1 MKKRF
6 LAVVVALTLLCGLVP
21 TVYAEEDSESA
32 EETVAEDSSDPAE
45 SEEAEPS
52 EDNPLALSAK
62 AAVLMNMETGQIV
75 YSFNSQ
81 EQLPEASITKVMTM
95 LLIFEA
101 IDAGKISLDDV
112 VTCSEYAASM
122 GGSQIWLEPGEQ
134 MTVDELIK
142 AALVGSANDACVALG
157 EHLAGSN
164 EAFVSMMNQ
173 RAEEL
178 DMVNTFYVN
187 CTGLDAEG
195 HLTSA
200 QDIAIVSA
208 ELLKHEAVLNYT
220 TIWMDTLRN
229 GELQLTNTNK
239 LLKQYSDTIGL
250 KTGTTSQA
258 GCCISAAA
266 RRDGMT
272 MIAVVLGAPDSKSRF
287 SDATKLLD
295 YGFANWEL
303 VDVSQLS
310 VELEDVSVV
319 NGMEKTVGA
328 YVNMS
333 GNVLVEKGKADEISV
348 SVEMADSLEA
358 PVEVNQ
364 CIGSVTLILDGV
376 ALESYDIYADRKSD
390 KITLG
395 SAFKELIKGIID
407 M

>member
-1 MKKRF
+1 MKTKIAAAF
-6 LAVVVALTLLCGLVP
+6 TALCIFCSSVSAS
-21 TVYAEEDSESA
+21 VYAVPENSA
-32 EETVAEDSSDPAE
+32 DTQENTAQSA
-45 SEEAEPS
+45 
-52 EDNPLALSAK
+52 DNPLNLTAK
-62 AAVLMNMETGQIV
+62 AAVLMNAETGQIV
-75 YSFNSQ
+75 YSLNSQ
-81 EQLPEASITKVMTM
+81 AQLPEASITKVMTM

-101 IDAGKISLDDV
+101 YDAGKIKMDEM

-142 AALVGSANDACVALG
+142 AAFVGSANDACVALG

-195 HLTSA
+195 HVTSA

-208 ELLKHEAVLNYT
+208 ELLRHEDVLKYT
-220 TIWMDTLRN
+220 TIWMDSLRN
-229 GELQLTNTNK
+229 GELQLSNTNK
-239 LLKQYSDTIGL
+239 LLKQYSGTIGL

-266 RRDGMT
+266 KRDNMT
-272 MIAVVLGAPDSKSRF
+272 MIAVILGAPDSKNRF
-287 SDATKLLD
+287 SDAKKLLD

-303 VDVSQLS
+303 ADTSQLT
-310 VELEDVSVV
+310 VELPDVAVT

-328 YVNMS
+328 YVDMA
-333 GNVLVEKGKADEISV
+333 GNVLVEKGKAKDIRV
-348 SVEMADSLEA
+348 NVDIADSLDA
-358 PVEVNQ
+358 PVSLDQ
-364 CIGSVTLILDGV
+364 CIGTVTLMLGNET
-376 ALESYDIYADRKSD
+376 LGTYDIRADRNSE
-390 KITLG
+390 KITFS
-395 SAFKELIKGIID
+395 SAFGELLKGIAQ

>member
-1 MKKRF
+1 MKRKF
-6 LAVVVALTLLCGLVP
+6 AAAFTALCIFCGSVSAS
-21 TVYAEEDSESA
+21 VYAAPENSADAQENTAQSA
-32 EETVAEDSSDPAE
+32 E
-45 SEEAEPS
+45 
-52 EDNPLALSAK
+52 NPLNLTAK
-62 AAVLMNMETGQIV
+62 AAVLMNAETGQIV
-75 YSFNSQ
+75 YSLNSQ
-81 EQLPEASITKVMTM
+81 AQLPEASITKVMTM

-101 IDAGKISLDDV
+101 YDAGKIKMDEM

-142 AALVGSANDACVALG
+142 ATFVGSANDACVALG

-178 DMVNTFYVN
+178 GMVNTFYVN

-195 HLTSA
+195 HVTSA

-208 ELLKHEAVLNYT
+208 ELLRHEEVLKYT
-220 TIWMDTLRN
+220 TIWMDSLRN
-229 GELQLTNTNK
+229 GELQLSNTNK
-239 LLKQYSDTIGL
+239 LLKQYSGTIGL

-266 RRDGMT
+266 KRDNMT
-272 MIAVVLGAPDSKSRF
+272 MIAVILGAPDSKNRF
-287 SDATKLLD
+287 SDAKKLLD

-303 VDVSQLS
+303 ADTSQLT
-310 VELEDVSVV
+310 VELPEVAVT

-328 YVNMS
+328 YVDM
-333 GNVLVEKGKADEISV
+333 GGCVLVEKGKAKDIRVNVDIAE
-348 SVEMADSLEA
+348 SLEA
-358 PVEVNQ
+358 PVSIDQ
-364 CIGSVTLILDGV
+364 CIGKVTLMLGNET
-376 ALESYDIYADRKSD
+376 LGNYDIRADRGSE
-390 KITLG
+390 KITFS
-395 SAFKELIKGIID
+395 SAFGELLKGLAQ